1 MLTSVN
7 DFLSLAVLIALCI
20 FTLRLLFAS
29 FKGFED
35 NDHKKTSVFY
45 DYSDNEEE

>member
-7 DFLSLAVLIALCI
+7 DFLSLAVLIALSI
-20 FTLRLLFAS
+20 SALRLLFAS
-29 FKGFED
+29 FKGFE
-35 NDHKKTSVFY
+35 NSYHKKISVFY